1 MGLPLSDV
9 RILDLTGVLAGPYC
23 TLILGDLGAEV
34 IKIEVP
40 GVGEPGRGMPPYYF
54 EGESAYFIALNRNK
68 KSVTLN
74 LKSATG
80 RKIFYELVKNAD
92 VVAYNFRPGV
102 VEKLGA
108 DYDVLK
114 KVNPR
119 IICCS
124 ITGYGETGPF
134 KDRPAF
140 DLMIQAAGG
149 IMSYTGELGGKP
161 VKMGAP
167 MADLTSGLFAVNGIL
182 AALYQRE
189 QTGRGQKIDISMLD
203 CQISL
208 NTYRAQNYFIG
219 NEVAKPLG
227 SGHASVHPLRDFK
240 TKTFDIV
247 IDCNTQKI
255 FNDLCDAIGAP
266 ELAVNP
272 KFNSRENRAKNKEE
286 LYDILEKTFL
296 TKTGEQW
303 LELLDKRIPIA
314 AVNTIDKALS
324 DPQILSRN
332 MVVEINYGNN
342 KKLKILGN
350 PLKMSES
357 DQEVF
362 KAPPRLGE
370 DTEQIL
376 GKILGYSP
384 EKIEEL
390 RRQGII

>member
-1 MGLPLSDV
+1 
-9 RILDLTGVLAGPYC
+9 
-23 TLILGDLGAEV
+23 V
-34 IKIEVP
+34 IKIDIP

-74 LKSATG
+74 LKTARG
-80 RKIFYELVKNAD
+80 REIFYELVKNAD
-92 VVAYNFRPGV
+92 VVTYNFRPGV
-102 VEKLGA
+102 IEKLGA
-108 DYDVLK
+108 DYDTLR
-114 KVNPR
+114 KVNPG

-140 DLMIQAAGG
+140 DLMIQAGGG
-149 IMSYTGELGGKP
+149 IMSYTGEIGRKP

-167 MADLTSGLFAVNGIL
+167 MADLTSGLFAANGIL

-189 QTGRGQKIDISMLD
+189 RTGRGQKIDISMLD

-227 SGHASVHPLRDFK
+227 SGHGSVHPLRDFK

-255 FNDLCDAIGAP
+255 FDDLCDAIGAP
-266 ELAVNP
+266 ELAANP

-286 LYDILEKTFL
+286 LYNILEKTFL
-296 TKTGEQW
+296 TRTGEQW
-303 LELLDKRIPIA
+303 LELLDKQIPIA
-314 AVNTIDKALS
+314 AVNTIDKVLS

-332 MVVEINYGNN
+332 RLSKSIMEMT
-342 KKLKILGN
+342 KSLRFWAIL
-350 PLKMSES
+350 SRC
-357 DQEVF
+357 
-362 KAPPRLGE
+362 PRL
-370 DTEQIL
+370 TR
-376 GKILGYSP
+376 KYS
-384 EKIEEL
+384 KLHHGWVRIQN
-390 RRQGII
+390 RFCQKY